1 MGHKPY
7 KGFEPKWYTEV
18 APSDSYRNHFKW
30 GDPTFNKPPK
40 EGLYKLVKKTFDLTD
55 DDFREWHYLGL
66 EKVKC
71 DIPCALTESQI
82 REFKSIVGD
91 DNVAIDDNS
100 RVSVCYGKTML
111 DILRLRHGIVENA
124 PDAVIYPSTTEDVER
139 IMAVC
144 VRDHINLYVYGGGS
158 SVTRGPEAI
167 LRRSVT
173 LDLRRHFNKVV
184 SFDEINQTITV
195 QPGLMGPA
203 YEKILNE
210 APKNFGTKCRYTGG
224 HFPQSFEYSSV
235 GGWVV
240 TRGAGQNSTYYGKIE
255 DIVVSQEYV
264 TPVGKL
270 KTDIVPRKACGPD
283 VDQIMMGSE
292 GTFGVLTEVTL
303 KVFKYHPEDR
313 TRFCF
318 IFHSFEEGQ
327 KAMREV
333 MQGEFGHPSAFR
345 LSDEEE
351 TSFMLHLY
359 GVEENIVGKMLGT
372 FGYKPGERCLML
384 GFNDGDKALQ
394 KLIKRKLTKICK
406 KHGAM
411 QLPGLVCKSWE
422 GGRFNDSYMRDNIQ
436 DFGIMIDTLECAV
449 DWHSMPEV
457 YKSVRAYCK
466 SRPKTVCTTHISH
479 CYEQGANLYFI
490 FIAHLEDIDEFVE
503 YHSGILDAIQKSGA
517 CMSHHHGIGKLFAPW
532 LEGQIG
538 TDRMEVLKTLK
549 HHFDPDGI
557 LNPGGTIGLDLR
569 DDQKVPLG
577 EKWEKGKFKKIGE

>member
-1 MGHKPY
+1 MEIRNLVTFLKV
-7 KGFEPKWYTEV
+7 TELNSFSKAAEALDYSQSAV
-18 APSDSYRNHFKW
+18 TVQIQQLEREL
-30 GDPTFNKPPK
+30 GVR
-40 EGLYKLVKKTFDLTD
+40 LFD
-55 DDFREWHYLGL
+55 RIG
-66 EKVKC
+66 KNV
-71 DIPCALTESQI
+71 
-82 REFKSIVGD
+82 SITQ
-91 DNVAIDDNS
+91 
-100 RVSVCYGKTML
+100 YGKNFISYAR
-111 DILRLRHGIVENA
+111 DIVS
-124 PDAVIYPSTTEDVER
+124 AVARAQVFADGVPV
-139 IMAVC
+139 
-144 VRDHINLYVYGGGS
+144 G
-158 SVTRGPEAI
+158 
-167 LRRSVT
+167 
-173 LDLRRHFNKVV
+173 
-184 SFDEINQTITV
+184 
-195 QPGLMGPA
+195 
-203 YEKILNE
+203 
-210 APKNFGTKCRYTGG
+210 
-224 HFPQSFEYSSV
+224 EYSSV

-292 GTFGVLTEVTL
+292 GTYGVLTEVTL

-449 DWHSMPEV
+449 DWHSMPKV

-569 DDQKVPLG
+569 DDQKVPLS